1 MIYLLG
7 VLTLS
12 SCVEDEGN
20 NTMNAINE
28 ARIEGI
34 EGQYYKVTNLETLEI
49 PVKVTGTLSGDK
61 SDQFTYEWFLCNNA
75 LNESYHR
82 HQTISREKDLSFP
95 VNVVPGEYRLFFRVK
110 DKTTLTR

>member
-1 MIYLLG
+1 MKKYYMIYLLG

-34 EGQYYKVTNLETLEI
+34 EG
-49 PVKVTGTLSGDK
+49 
-61 SDQFTYEWFLCNNA
+61 
-75 LNESYHR
+75 
-82 HQTISREKDLSFP
+82 
-95 VNVVPGEYRLFFRVK
+95 
-110 DKTTLTR
+110 